1 MASQYPP
8 TNANSNPDEMMD
20 LEILQLQEE
29 LTRMRKQRALLQLR
43 SEIAREQQLLAEA
56 QQSLGLAEL
65 PTVPAERPVEQRL
78 AERLAER
85 LSEHPRFNP
94 PPDPRLKSIPP
105 TNPTNDDV
113 DELIRGIKRSHSES
127 SDDNGGNGLETVQ
140 EHRPIGQDNNGEEG
154 QQQQPQPISRQ
165 GSSGREK
172 TQDEL
177 EDVDVPPT
185 FTVTRQY
192 RGASRKEY
200 NLTIEFLQSHFAQYE
215 RYYAPD
221 KRKIEEG
228 LRHVVPDIE
237 RAWGLYVVT
246 DDKIEP
252 TWSNFCRFLLS
263 RIINLVDPT
272 VARRQYYGRSQRED
286 QTVREFSNHLG
297 SWESNLEELLTEG
310 QRIQN
315 LWERVL
321 PSVREEAMPYQYQ
334 SDRYQDH
341 IAHLQSVESHMP
353 SRAHMQKKIAA
364 AAAAAAKNKHYQKH
378 GYQQKFPKS
387 APKYPRAKRP
397 RMNNPMNNPMNHPM
411 NNS

>member
-8 TNANSNPDEMMD
+8 TNPNSNPDKMMD

-43 SEIAREQQLLAEA
+43 SEIAKEQQLLAEA

-65 PTVPAERPVEQRL
+65 PAVPSEQPVEEQL

-85 LSEHPRFNP
+85 LPERPVFNP
-94 PPDPRLKSIPP
+94 PPGPRLRSVPP
-105 TNPTNDDV
+105 TNPTTDDV

-127 SDDNGGNGLETVQ
+127 SDFNGRNGLETVQ
-140 EHRPIGQDNNGEEG
+140 EQRPMGQDNNGEEG
-154 QQQQPQPISRQ
+154 QQQPPLEPISRQ
-165 GSSGREK
+165 GSSGRER

-177 EDVDVPPT
+177 EDVEVPPT
-185 FTVTRQY
+185 FTVKRQY

-215 RYYAPD
+215 HYYASD
-221 KRKIEEG
+221 ERKIEEG

-237 RAWGLYVVT
+237 RAWDLHVVNN
-246 DDKIEP
+246 DRVEP
-252 TWSNFCRFLLS
+252 TWSNFCKFLLS

-272 VARRQYYGRSQRED
+272 VARRQYYGRSQREN

-364 AAAAAAKNKHYQKH
+364 AAAAAAKNKHYQKY
-378 GYQQKFPKS
+378 GYQQNFSRS
-387 APKYPRAKRP
+387 APKHPRAKRP
-397 RMNNPMNNPMNHPM
+397 RMNNPINYPM